1 MSVNF
6 SHYSLAKYL
15 DKLSAK
21 EPVPGGGS
29 ASAYTAALGVALL
42 SMVCNYSVGRK
53 GNSKAIDTR
62 LAKSLKSLEVI
73 RKRLLV
79 LTTLDSKA
87 YLEIVATR
95 KKDKK
100 IQDKAI
106 CAAAKIGKEICQ
118 LCFKALNVAPFLVER
133 GNPYLVSDVQV
144 AVELLEAGFKG
155 SMVMIKVNQ

>member
-6 SHYSLAKYL
+6 SHYSLARYL
-15 DKLSAK
+15 DQISVK
-21 EPVPGGGS
+21 EPIPGGGS

-42 SMVCNYSVGRK
+42 AMVGNYSIGRK
-53 GNSKAIDTR
+53 NNSMATDAR
-62 LAKSLKSLEVI
+62 LAKSLKSLDVI

-79 LTTLDSKA
+79 LTTLDSRA
-87 YLEIVATR
+87 YLEIVAAR

-100 IQDKAI
+100 IQDKASR
-106 CAAAKIGKEICQ
+106 AAAKIGKEICQ
-118 LCFKALNVAPFLVER
+118 LCFKALNIAPFLVER
-133 GNPYLVSDVQV
+133 GNPYLVSDVHV